1 MTYPHTFADDRW
13 AATWDPA
20 VLREP
25 RLRLSYWVEDPLER
39 AMVLVI
45 AVLAAYLAFALATA
59 EDPRAM
65 TAQDTCVLTAVDDAR
80 AFARVLGDDRPVPY
94 GFAERS
100 CARA

>member
-13 AATWDPA
+13 AANWDTA

-45 AVLAAYLAFALATA
+45 VALAAYLAFALTTA
-59 EDPRAM
+59 EDPGAM
-65 TAQDTCVLTAVDDAR
+65 TARDACVVSAVDDAR

-94 GFAERS
+94 RFAERS
-100 CARA
+100 CAQA